1 MPSPQSPAPALPRI
15 GGGNPQ
21 PPASPGGVK
30 VCTPHLVPQSSRH
43 HQRDWLSKRLPL
55 EVNRTIVRE
64 TRRLQPTKKQFFV
77 SAWHSPPLSPKSSAQ
92 SGQQIRPSP
101 RLSTK
106 EVCLPAADVS
116 RRKAQRSQRTPHP
129 PPPSGTL
136 LRVSGISLDGEWTR
150 LAPRLVWR
158 PPKGPVSHRPALKVK
173 EASMR
178 VSQRTRAN
186 KEAILNWLST

>member
-1 MPSPQSPAPALPRI
+1 MLSPQSPPPALPRI
-15 GGGNPQ
+15 WGGNPQ

-30 VCTPHLVPQSSRH
+30 VWTPHLVPQSSRH
-43 HQRDWLSKRLPL
+43 HQRDRLSKRLPL
-55 EVNRTIVRE
+55 KVNRTIVRE

-136 LRVSGISLDGEWTR
+136 RT
-150 LAPRLVWR
+150 
-158 PPKGPVSHRPALKVK
+158 
-173 EASMR
+173 
-178 VSQRTRAN
+178 SQRYFPGWRVDTV
-186 KEAILNWLST
+186 STPAGVAATQGTGLPSPGFKSQRGFHACVPEDPSKQRSHT